1 MNKTKIIFFGG
12 SKGGVGKSTNSH
24 LACLGAVLCNQ
35 AAAYVLT
42 DPDRKIRDEG
52 RPYEVLDG
60 TKSDK
65 LAEYIEGGKKTDG
78 GWLIIDGGGNRP
90 AFDAEVAKEADLCI
104 FSFRP
109 SHEDMD
115 TVAADLERIKHAI
128 AWPTA
133 WPTNLFAI
141 PAAQSFINRL
151 SKKFPSRVITKPI
164 PFVNSA
170 SDLLAESLDSPSP
183 PVRRLARKV
192 FMIMEEQFDR
202 RERERQQTYSSGLD
216 RPMPL
221 GSR

>member
-1 MNKTKIIFFGG
+1 MSNTKIVFFGG
-12 SKGGVGKSTNSH
+12 SKGGVGKSTTSH
-24 LACLGAVLCNQ
+24 LACLGAILLNQ
-35 AAAYVLT
+35 PAAYVLT
-42 DPDRKIRDEG
+42 DPDRKIRNKG
-52 RPYEVLDG
+52 RPYEVIDG
-60 TKSDK
+60 TDTKE
-65 LAEYIEGGKKTDG
+65 LAKILKASQSTSG

-90 AFDAEVAKEADLCI
+90 AFDSAIAEEADLCI

-115 TVAADLERIKHAI
+115 TVSDDMERISNAL

-170 SDLLAESLDSPSP
+170 SDLLADTLDSPSP
-183 PVRRLARKV
+183 PVRRLARRV
-192 FMIMEEQFDR
+192 FSIMEEQFER
-202 RERERQQTYSSGLD
+202 RSAKAAKRAAAG
-216 RPMPL
+216 
-221 GSR
+221 

>member
-1 MNKTKIIFFGG
+1 MSKTKIVFFGG
-12 SKGGVGKSTNSH
+12 SKGGVGKSTTSH
-24 LACLGAVLCNQ
+24 LACLGAILFNQ

-42 DPDRKIRDEG
+42 DPDRKIRNKG

-60 TKSDK
+60 TDPKE
-65 LAEYIEGGKKTDG
+65 LAKILKASQSTSG

-90 AFDAEVAKEADLCI
+90 AFDSAIAEEADLCI

-109 SHEDMD
+109 SHEDLD
-115 TVAADLERIKHAI
+115 TVADDMERISNAL

-183 PVRRLARKV
+183 PVRRLARRV
-192 FMIMEEQFDR
+192 FSVMEEQFER
-202 RERERQQTYSSGLD
+202 RSVRSAKRIAAG
-216 RPMPL
+216 
-221 GSR
+221 

>member
-1 MNKTKIIFFGG
+1 MSKTKIVFFGG
-12 SKGGVGKSTNSH
+12 SKGGVGKSTTSH

-42 DPDRKIRDEG
+42 DPDRKIRDKG

-60 TKSDK
+60 TDPKQLAQILKASQATSD
-65 LAEYIEGGKKTDG
+65 

-90 AFDAEVAKEADLCI
+90 AFDSAVAEEADLCI

-115 TVAADLERIKHAI
+115 TVSDDMERIGSAL

-170 SDLLAESLDSPSP
+170 SVLLAESLDSPSP

-192 FMIMEEQFDR
+192 FSIMEDQFGR
-202 RERERQQTYSSGLD
+202 RSVRIVKRRAAAE
-216 RPMPL
+216 
-221 GSR
+221 

>member
-1 MNKTKIIFFGG
+1 MSKTKIVFFGG
-12 SKGGVGKSTNSH
+12 SKGGVGKSTTSH
-24 LACLGAVLCNQ
+24 LACLGAILCNQ

-42 DPDRKIRDEG
+42 DPDRKIRDKG
-52 RPYEVLDG
+52 RPYDVLDG
-60 TKSDK
+60 TDPKQLAQILKASQSTSD
-65 LAEYIEGGKKTDG
+65 

-90 AFDAEVAKEADLCI
+90 AFDSAIAEEADLCI

-115 TVAADLERIKHAI
+115 TVSDDMERISGGL

-151 SKKFPSRVITKPI
+151 SKKFPGRVITKPI

-183 PVRRLARKV
+183 PVRRLARRV
-192 FMIMEEQFDR
+192 FSVMEQQYARITVKPAKR
-202 RERERQQTYSSGLD
+202 RATA
-216 RPMPL
+216 
-221 GSR
+221 